1 MKKHVLIVGG
11 GIGGLSAALC
21 LARYDISS
29 EIIEQASEITE
40 VGAGLQL
47 SPNCS
52 RVLHNLGLK
61 SALSK
66 NAVKPESIKIR
77 SWRTGVVLET
87 TTLGSEIQA
96 ITGFPYYH
104 IHRAD
109 LIALLLDAIDSESL
123 ITLHKGE
130 SVTSFSQEAD
140 RVSVHTQNTSY
151 EGDVL
156 IGADG
161 LHSTIRSQMFGQDKP
176 VFTGNVAW
184 RFLVPVSQLVDKPEM
199 SAQSW
204 WGPNKHLVH
213 YYVKGGDFVN
223 CVCVVEKQSSDLESW
238 DQRGDVKE
246 LKQAFRHWHE
256 DIQLLMENIDNKSCF
271 KTALYDRR
279 PMNSWSKKR
288 VSLLGDA
295 CHPTLPTMAQGA
307 AMAIEDAAAISF
319 CIDNGGKDPEKALLH
334 YQSLRM
340 KRTASLQRWA
350 RRNAKIFHLGGPAAW
365 MRDRLMF
372 LGPAS
377 KVLEEVY
384 AYNVYAN
391 NESSKHSF

>member
-1 MKKHVLIVGG
+1 VKKHVLIVGG

-21 LARYDISS
+21 LARCNISS
-29 EIIEQASEITE
+29 EIIEKASEITE

-52 RVLHNLGLK
+52 RVLHQLGLE

-77 SWRTGVVLET
+77 SWRTGAVLET
-87 TTLGSEIQA
+87 TTLGAEIQA

-109 LIALLLDAIDSESL
+109 LIAVLLDAIDSESL

-130 SVTSFSQEAD
+130 SVTSFSQDAD
-140 RVSVHTQNTSY
+140 CVSVQGLNGAY

-161 LHSTIRSQMFGQDKP
+161 LHSTIRSQMFGQDNP

-184 RFLVPVSQLVDKPEM
+184 RFLVPVSQLIDRPVM

-204 WGPNKHLVH
+204 WGPNKHWVH

-246 LKQAFRHWHE
+246 LRQAFSNWHQ
-256 DIQLLMENIDNKSCF
+256 DIQLLLRNIDDTSCF

-279 PMNSWSKKR
+279 PMNSWSKNR
-288 VSLLGDA
+288 VTLLGDA

-307 AMAIEDAAAISF
+307 AMSIEDAATISF
-319 CIDNGGKDPEKALLH
+319 CINNGGNDPEKALLQ

-340 KRTASLQRWA
+340 QRTASLQQWA
-350 RRNAKIFHLGGPAAW
+350 RRNAKIFHLSGPAAW

-377 KVLEEVY
+377 KILEEVY
-384 AYNVYAN
+384 TYNVYAN
-391 NESSKHSF
+391 DEPSKSSF